1 MPFTNGIIIELN
13 TYIDIFFNLF
23 TGNNLASQHG
33 QSCHHNNRIAPERPH
48 QQQSEDVYQS
58 NFTWAKLGRFF
69 AKRPILK
76 LFLVIFIN
84 GLISMAFAAVF
95 IEVCLSLYVR

>member
-1 MPFTNGIIIELN
+1 MG
-13 TYIDIFFNLF
+13 
-23 TGNNLASQHG
+23 QHG
-33 QSCHHNNRIAPERPH
+33 QTCHHNNKIAPERPR
-48 QQQSEDVYQS
+48 QQPTEDVYQS

-84 GLISMAFAAVF
+84 GLISMVFAAIF
-95 IEVCLSLYVR
+95 IEVCLSLYVFKVARALQKLGF